1 MHVITACVIAVAM
14 DACVIAVAMDAC
26 VIAVAAN
33 KHSLRKDLKWTFKR
47 SVLQH
52 YNKNKLYVA

>member
-1 MHVITACVIAVAM
+1 MCDSYCCCMHVITV
-14 DACVIAVAMDAC
+14 CVIAVAMDAC

-52 YNKNKLYVA
+52 YNKNKLYVT

>member
-1 MHVITACVIAVAM
+1 MHVITV
-14 DACVIAVAMDAC
+14 CVIAVAMDAC

-52 YNKNKLYVA
+52 YNKNKLYVT